1 MILRKGGAMVDFVT
15 DNVNMLF
22 GPGLKDDVVTQM
34 GELWIALLKIF
45 NESGFVSSV
54 LTIFVGIACSLLVL
68 YFGMDIYNQ
77 VSRDMFSFEKLIV
90 MLLKLVMAFAIL
102 LCLQDIITTIIN
114 IGYNM
119 YKLCGDSSF
128 SSTIFGSVN
137 DAATVK
143 VDLSDTAAL
152 KKEFSGL
159 NFVFHIGIVGV
170 LFLASLIFAAIKL
183 LSMFVCISNAVMIVA
198 RAVFAPIAVVQVFD
212 EGTRSAGIR
221 YIKKFVAEC
230 CTMAGICVILTVVP
244 LITNSLTAVNL
255 PVETITAANLDQVIT
270 FGTFGTILI
279 PQLVLAGGLAT
290 GSKLIHDVV
299 GVQ

>member
-1 MILRKGGAMVDFVT
+1 MVDFVT

-22 GPGLKDDVVTQM
+22 GSGLKDDIVTQM
-34 GELWIALLKIF
+34 GELWTALLNIF
-45 NESGFVSSV
+45 TGSGFVSSV
-54 LTIFVGIACSLLVL
+54 LTMFVGIACSLLVL

-102 LCLQDIITTIIN
+102 LCLQDIITTIIK

-128 SSTIFGSVN
+128 SSTLFGSIN
-137 DAATVK
+137 DAAK
-143 VDLSDTAAL
+143 VEIDLSDTAAL
-152 KKEFSGL
+152 KKEFSGM

-170 LFLASLIFAAIKL
+170 LFFASLIFAAIKL
-183 LSMFVCISNAVMIVA
+183 MSMFVCISNAVMIVA

-244 LITNSLTAVNL
+244 LVTNSLAAVKL
-255 PVETITAANLDQVIT
+255 PVDTITATNLDKVIT
-270 FGTFGTILI
+270 FGTLGPILI

>member
-1 MILRKGGAMVDFVT
+1 M
-15 DNVNMLF
+15 
-22 GPGLKDDVVTQM
+22 
-34 GELWIALLKIF
+34 
-45 NESGFVSSV
+45 
-54 LTIFVGIACSLLVL
+54 
-68 YFGMDIYNQ
+68 
-77 VSRDMFSFEKLIV
+77 
-90 MLLKLVMAFAIL
+90 
-102 LCLQDIITTIIN
+102 
-114 IGYNM
+114 
-119 YKLCGDSSF
+119 
-128 SSTIFGSVN
+128 
-137 DAATVK
+137 
-143 VDLSDTAAL
+143 
-152 KKEFSGL
+152 
-159 NFVFHIGIVGV
+159 FHIGIVGV

-244 LITNSLTAVNL
+244 LVTNSLTAVKL
-255 PVETITAANLDQVIT
+255 PVDTITAANLDQVIT

>member
-1 MILRKGGAMVDFVT
+1 M
-15 DNVNMLF
+15 
-22 GPGLKDDVVTQM
+22 
-34 GELWIALLKIF
+34 
-45 NESGFVSSV
+45 
-54 LTIFVGIACSLLVL
+54 FVGIACSLLVL

-102 LCLQDIITTIIN
+102 LCLQDIITTIIK

-128 SSTIFGSVN
+128 ASTIFGSVN
-137 DAATVK
+137 DAATVNI
-143 VDLSDTAAL
+143 DLSDTAAL

-244 LITNSLTAVNL
+244 LVTNSLTAVKL
-255 PVETITAANLDQVIT
+255 PVDTITAANLDQVIT
-270 FGTFGTILI
+270 FSTFGTILI